1 MYKFILNSEH
11 KGELLVSTPPQG
23 TEEMSV
29 SISRSKTYEG
39 SLMSF
44 VCGLKFVKEAKRY
57 IDSIRFEYGIDSVI
71 DITILIYNPKI
82 FKYELYFKGIFNLE
96 TFNCRK
102 DYSECDIVS
111 GLLELT
117 LKNRDDVSVIYDS
130 METVDGGIIKP
141 YFNEYETIYLDE
153 LRPNKT
159 CQAVYIKHLFE
170 RVLWSITGE
179 QYIFKS
185 DFFDFNNEKGNN
197 YGAYYFITIGA
208 FMSNNPNKKLTISF
222 KKLFES
228 LRDIFGL
235 GMCIEYDITMK
246 KYIRV
251 EPIDMFY
258 NPELICQIDNL
269 TDLTIQAN
277 TELLPNKIIVGYTG
291 GNSNKDDVFDT
302 EYNIKTTYITPIKQ
316 TKHEASFLS
325 DIKADALS
333 MCVALDNQY
342 ENGKEGKYDDTLFIL
357 SCKKVNNKF
366 VLKNN
371 TDFYYFESNSPYSI
385 NADISP
391 IRMLINNS
399 IKTTVFKKNYINSKL
414 KYSESDS
421 SAMLTT
427 KFEQDVFNVS
437 DFVDINIFQMKDSIL
452 SEYKCSF
459 NAPVS
464 RELLNKL
471 ISNSNGLIKFYNYIR
486 HRYEYAFV
494 EDISTKII
502 DKSTNFNLLLA
513 NEKFYSKFE
522 MLSVE
527 TSVLAMTENNNYIAL

>member
-130 METVDGGIIKP
+130 IETVDGGVIKP

-159 CQAVYIKHLFE
+159 CKAVYIKHLFE

-251 EPIDMFY
+251 DRIDMFY

-302 EYNIKTTYITPIKQ
+302 EYNIKTTYITPLKQ

-357 SCKKVNNKF
+357 SCKKENNKF

-427 KFEQDVFNVS
+427 KFEQDVFNVT

-494 EDISTKII
+494 QDISTKIL

>member
-71 DITILIYNPKI
+71 SITILIYNPKI

-130 METVDGGIIKP
+130 METVDGGVIKP

-185 DFFDFNNEKGNN
+185 DFFDFNNAKGNN

-235 GMCIEYDITMK
+235 GMCIEYDTTMK

-291 GNSNKDDVFDT
+291 GTGNQDDVFDT

-342 ENGKEGKYDDTLFIL
+342 EVGKEGKYDDTLFIL
-357 SCKKVNNKF
+357 SCKKENNKF

-452 SEYKCSF
+452 SEFICSF

-494 EDISTKII
+494 QDISTKII

>member
-494 EDISTKII
+494 QDISTKII

>member
-44 VCGLKFVKEAKRY
+44 VCGLKFVKEAKKY

-130 METVDGGIIKP
+130 METVDGGVIKP

-399 IKTTVFKKNYINSKL
+399 IKTTVFKKNYINNKL

-421 SAMLTT
+421 SATLTT
-427 KFEQDVFNVS
+427 KYEQDVFNVT

-494 EDISTKII
+494 QDISTKIL

>member
-44 VCGLKFVKEAKRY
+44 VCGLKFVKEAKKY

-130 METVDGGIIKP
+130 METVDGGVIKP

-513 NEKFYSKFE
+513 NEKFYSKFG

>member
-130 METVDGGIIKP
+130 METVDGGVIKP

-513 NEKFYSKFE
+513 NEKFYSKFG